1 MKGIVLQVYEDSSG
15 TLYFSSDIPD
25 RISSTAEKELI
36 STLREA
42 FSRESK
48 TRINDSAR
56 ACIRQLAFGVAMC
69 SPDKVQFKSSFREDV
84 QNYMK

>member
-15 TLYFSSDIPD
+15 TLYFRSELPD
-25 RISSTAEKELI
+25 RLSVAAEKELI
-36 STLREA
+36 STLQKA
-42 FSRESK
+42 FFPGAKARW
-48 TRINDSAR
+48 NDLVR

-69 SPDKVQFKSSFREDV
+69 SPDKEKFKSSFREEV